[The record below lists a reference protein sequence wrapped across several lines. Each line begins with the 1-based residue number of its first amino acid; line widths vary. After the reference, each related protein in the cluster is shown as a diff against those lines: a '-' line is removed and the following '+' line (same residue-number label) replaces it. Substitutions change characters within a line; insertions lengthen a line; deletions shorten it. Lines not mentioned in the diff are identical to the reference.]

1 MYSCINHY
9 RWRYHEAWTYPKLEK
24 ALKEAGIPYTIYD
37 KTVANPTTVNVREAL
52 ELYHKEGCDAIIG
65 FGGGSSMDCA
75 RQSVPV
81 RSNPISLWLR

>member
-1 MYSCINHY
+1 MHSCIDHY
-9 RWRYHEAWTYPKLEK
+9 RWRYQKLGLTRDWK
-24 ALKEAGIPYTIYD
+24 SLKEAGIPYTIYD
-37 KTVANPTTVNVREAL
+37 KTVANPTTVNVRAAL